1 MKITRF
7 LKTIFIFKTF
17 VRKKII
23 HLDQILTVFLVS
35 FLEIKIGKSNN
46 PKNKIEK

>member
-1 MKITRF
+1 MKSGKVNNKRIQ
-7 LKTIFIFKTF
+7 
-17 VRKKII
+17 KKII